1 MPDGAGNLA
10 IRISRLI
17 RTPTPEPMFLLE
29 FYRSTIGKKVIMA
42 VTGLLLVG
50 FVIGHMLGHLQVFQ
64 SAEKFNDY
72 AHFLQ
77 SLGGL
82 LWLARL
88 GLLAAAVLHI
98 VCAVQLTRRKQAARK
113 VAYEK
118 WEPQVSTFASRTI
131 RWGGLLLAVFIVF
144 HILHFTTLSIFP
156 EYERMTVYNRVIAA
170 FRKPAVLVFYTV
182 SMLALGLHL
191 YHGAWSSMRTLGL
204 TRGSANPLQRKIP
217 AAIAAI
223 VTLGFLSVP
232 LAIAARVIEE
242 QPVGPVPAES
252 AATTTTAIAPAAAAP
267 ATER

>member
-1 MPDGAGNLA
+1 ML
-10 IRISRLI
+10 
-17 RTPTPEPMFLLE
+17 LLE

-64 SAEKFNDY
+64 SAEKFNNY

-82 LWLARL
+82 LWLARI
-88 GLLAAAVLHI
+88 GLLVAAVLHI

-113 VAYEK
+113 VAYQK

-131 RWGGLLLAVFIVF
+131 RWGGLLLAAFIVF

-170 FRKPAVLVFYTV
+170 FRKPAVLVFYTL

-204 TRGSANPLQRKIP
+204 TRATANPLQRKIP

-242 QPVGPVPAES
+242 QPVDPVPAETT
-252 AATTTTAIAPAAAAP
+252 ATTTTAIAPATAP
-267 ATER
+267 SATER

>member
-1 MPDGAGNLA
+1 
-10 IRISRLI
+10 
-17 RTPTPEPMFLLE
+17 MFFLE

-64 SAEKFNDY
+64 SAEKYNDY

-82 LWLARL
+82 LWLARI
-88 GLLAAAVLHI
+88 GLLVAAVLHV
-98 VCAVQLTRRKQAARK
+98 VCAVQLTRRKRAARR

-131 RWGGLLLAVFIVF
+131 RWGGLLLAVFIIF
-144 HILHFTTLSIFP
+144 HILHFTTLSLFP
-156 EYERMTVYNRVIAA
+156 EYERLTVYNRMIVA
-170 FRKPAVLVFYTV
+170 FRQPVILVFYV
-182 SMLALGLHL
+182 LAMLGLGLHL
-191 YHGAWSSMRTLGL
+191 YHGTWSAMRTLGL
-204 TRGSANPLQRKIP
+204 TRASANPLQRKIP

-223 VTLGFLSVP
+223 VTLGFLVVP
-232 LAIAARVIEE
+232 LAIAAHVIEE

-252 AATTTTAIAPAAAAP
+252 TATTTTAAAGAVAAP